1 MLLLLVVVVVV
12 FSVSFS
18 FSRRRRK
25 REGFVHRPERAGAEK
40 FVQRV
45 RVSRVVVVK
54 VEYVVVFLR
63 RKEAKGNTIII
74 GGRVGGR
81 HFARVVGLADP
92 ERQRRQQQKPTEE
105 EEERVVPT
113 LWKRLC
119 FVTTGP
125 ELEKREK
132 IA

>member
-1 MLLLLVVVVVV
+1 MVFFFFFFFFF

-18 FSRRRRK
+18 SRRRK
-25 REGFVHRPERAGAEK
+25 RGFVHRPERAGAEK

-81 HFARVVGLADP
+81 HFARVVVGLADNKIDNDDNNKS
-92 ERQRRQQQKPTEE
+92 RRKKKKKGLS
-105 EEERVVPT
+105 RRFGSGSA
-113 LWKRLC
+113 L
-119 FVTTGP
+119 
-125 ELEKREK
+125 
-132 IA
+132 

>member
-1 MLLLLVVVVVV
+1 MLLLVVVF

-18 FSRRRRK
+18 FSRRRK

-45 RVSRVVVVK
+45 RVSRVVVK
-54 VEYVVVFLR
+54 VDVVFLR

-81 HFARVVGLADP
+81 HFARVVVGLADNK
-92 ERQRRQQQKPTEE
+92 RDNDDNNKSRRKKKKKKKKGLS
-105 EEERVVPT
+105 RRRFGSGSA
-113 LWKRLC
+113 L
-119 FVTTGP
+119 
-125 ELEKREK
+125 
-132 IA
+132 